1 MSIFAL
7 KGRFWRSSPF
17 TEEVTEIGPIPT
29 RYTRLTEVCP
39 ILTRYTRLTYE
50 NGEEILYSVED
61 DIGPHPNIFEGFI
74 EVGEGRFVS
83 TKGVAKIETWREKL

>member
-1 MSIFAL
+1 MTIFAS

-17 TEEVTEIGPIPT
+17 TDRI
-29 RYTRLTEVCP
+29 TEVCP
-39 ILTRYTRLTYE
+39 ISTRYTRLTYE
-50 NGEEILYSVED
+50 NGEVSLYCVED

-74 EVGEGRFVS
+74 GVGEGRFVS